1 MGMSGGARLKKMSE
15 SGRIVR
21 KVLDELRSFARP
33 GVTTAEMDSL
43 ARAIIS
49 AEHGTPSF
57 LGYRGYPA
65 AVCISLG
72 SEVVHGIP
80 GGRRLAEGQIVS
92 VDVGV
97 FKDGYHG
104 DAADSFLVGKTSDP
118 LPERLIEVTYE
129 GRRRAIQ
136 AARSGNRLGDIG
148 SAVQEYVESMGFSV
162 VRDLVGHGIGR
173 KLHEPPQVP
182 NFGSPGQGSKLT
194 DGLALAIEPMV
205 NAGTADVR
213 ILDDGWT
220 VVTADGSLS
229 AHAEHTV
236 MVAGGEPLVLT
247 A

>member
-1 MGMSGGARLKKMSE
+1 MTGGVRLAKMRE

-21 KVLDELRSFARP
+21 KVLDELRAFAAP

-49 AEHGTPSF
+49 SEKGRPSF

-65 AVCISLG
+65 AVCISID

-80 GGRRLAEGQIVS
+80 GGRKLREGSLVS
-92 VDVGV
+92 IDVGV

-104 DAADSFLVGKTSDP
+104 DAADSFFVGAPPSRKADELV
-118 LPERLIEVTYE
+118 EVTYE
-129 GRRRAIQ
+129 ARLRGIG
-136 AARSGNRLGDIG
+136 AAVCGNRLGDVG
-148 SAVQEYVESMGFSV
+148 SAVQDYVESRGFSV

-182 NFGSPGQGSKLT
+182 NFGIPGRGQKLV
-194 DGLALAIEPMV
+194 DGMALAIEPMV
-205 NAGTADVR
+205 NAGTWQVR
-213 ILDDGWT
+213 VLDDGWT

-229 AHAEHTV
+229 AHAEHTI
-236 MVAGGEPLVLT
+236 MVSGSEPVVLT

>member
-1 MGMSGGARLKKMSE
+1 MTVGARLAKMRE

-21 KVLDELRSFARP
+21 KVLGELRAFAAP

-43 ARAIIS
+43 ARAVIS
-49 AEHGTPSF
+49 SEMGRPSF

-65 AVCISLG
+65 AVCISID

-80 GGRRLAEGQIVS
+80 GSRRLREGSLVS
-92 VDVGV
+92 IDVGV

-104 DAADSFLVGKTSDP
+104 DAADSFFVGAAPSRSAGELV
-118 LPERLIEVTYE
+118 EVTYE
-129 GRRRAIQ
+129 ALRRGIS
-136 AARSGNRLGDIG
+136 AAVCGNRLGDVG
-148 SAVQEYVESMGFSV
+148 SAVQDYVESRGFAV

-182 NFGSPGQGSKLT
+182 NFGTPGRGQKLT
-194 DGLALAIEPMV
+194 DGMALAIEPMV
-205 NAGTADVR
+205 NAGTWEVR
-213 ILDDGWT
+213 VLEDGWT

-229 AHAEHTV
+229 AHAEHTI
-236 MVAGGEPLVLT
+236 MVSGSEPVVLT